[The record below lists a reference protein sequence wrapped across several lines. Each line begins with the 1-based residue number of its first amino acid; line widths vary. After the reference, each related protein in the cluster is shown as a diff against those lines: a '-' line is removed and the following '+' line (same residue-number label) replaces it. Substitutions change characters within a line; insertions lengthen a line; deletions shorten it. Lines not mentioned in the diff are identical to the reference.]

1 MHQIPKWLPRVMEG
15 MEGIFVSKIQSY
27 LEVDSIFIIDLFPQ
41 PQNCCRFPWVLRSGR
56 ALSVFYLPAVSP
68 LY

>member
-27 LEVDSIFIIDLFPQ
+27 LEVDSIFIIDIFPQ
-41 PQNCCRFPWVLRSGR
+41 PQTSLSVPLGLQARAGPVRFPLV
-56 ALSVFYLPAVSP
+56 
-68 LY
+68 

>member
-15 MEGIFVSKIQSY
+15 MEEILCQSY
-27 LEVDSIFIIDLFPQ
+27 LEVDSIFIIDHNHNLVVGSLGSPGKGGPCPF
-41 PQNCCRFPWVLRSGR
+41 FH
-56 ALSVFYLPAVSP
+56 LSDVSQ